1 VTSRRSP
8 IRLLLLCLLVLSAS
22 LSGAACS
29 ARWYREDADE
39 EVYSIVAKKQAKVLG
54 APEEGFTIEPAT
66 STLRERLTSASAP
79 KEPLTL
85 DLLGALSTAAEN
97 SRDFAQA
104 RESVYLAA
112 LDLSLERHNFA
123 IRYFDSGTAE
133 AVADDGADTES
144 GSVDNAFSIVRN
156 LETGGAI
163 ALSLTT
169 SLLRIFSSPTDNFA
183 ASTLSLA
190 ITQPLLRGAG
200 KVVATEQLT
209 QAERDAVYA
218 VRSFE
223 RFKQSLSVSVASSF
237 FRVLQAGDAV
247 NNERANYDNAQI
259 ALVRTQSLSDAGRLP
274 QFQVDQAKQAELSA
288 RETVILA
295 EENFNGQLDSFRVTL
310 GLPPDTDVFLDSV
323 ELQRLVDSGLTEN
336 LVEPEFAVAEAL
348 ENRLDLKNAYDQA
361 EDAVRRIAVAENAL
375 EMGLDLVAGA
385 SWDTSNNRPA
395 AFEFGDGRYSIGLD
409 FDLPLDRKAQR
420 NAYRASIIEAQRRQR
435 DADEAE
441 DSVKL
446 DVRDALRRL
455 RQARESYEIQK
466 VSVALA
472 TTTIKSTTL
481 FLDAGRADTR
491 DLLDANSD
499 LVRAKNSLTRSLVTH
514 EISLLELSRDMGTLQ
529 VDDKGLSYEIK
540 L

>member
-1 VTSRRSP
+1 M
-8 IRLLLLCLLVLSAS
+8 CH
-22 LSGAACS
+22 AACS
-29 ARWYREDADE
+29 SRWYKEDADE
-39 EVYSIVAKKQAKVLG
+39 EVYSIVEKKQAKVLG
-54 APEEGFTIEPAT
+54 AAEEGFTIEPAAE
-66 STLRERLTSASAP
+66 TLRQRLVTGP
-79 KEPLTL
+79 PPEEPIRL
-85 DLLGALSTAAEN
+85 DLVGSLETAAEN
-97 SRDFAQA
+97 SRDFANA

-112 LDLSLERHNFA
+112 LDLTLARHNFA

-133 AVADDGADTES
+133 LVADDGEDTET
-144 GSVDNAFSIVRN
+144 GTVDNAFSIVRN

-163 ALSLTT
+163 ALALST
-169 SLLRIFSSPTDNFA
+169 SLFRIFSSPTDNA
-183 ASTLSLA
+183 AMSTLSLA
-190 ITQPLLRGAG
+190 ITQPILRGAG
-200 KVVATEQLT
+200 KVVATENLT

-223 RFKQSLSVSVASSF
+223 RFKQDLSVSVASEY
-237 FRVLQAGDAV
+237 FRVLQAADAV
-247 NNERANYDNAQI
+247 ENERANYENARI
-259 ALVRTQSLSDAGRLP
+259 ALVRTQSLSAAGRLP
-274 QFQVDQAKQAELSA
+274 QFQVDQAKQAELLA
-288 RETVILA
+288 RESVVDA
-295 EENFNGQLDSFRVTL
+295 EENFNSRLDSFRVTL
-310 GLPPDTDVFLDSV
+310 GLPPDKNVVLDEGDLDRLAEAGLKAVDVA
-323 ELQRLVDSGLTEN
+323 
-336 LVEPEFAVAEAL
+336 PERAVSEAL
-348 ENRLDLKNAYDQA
+348 ENRLDLMNAYEQA

-375 EMGLDLVAGA
+375 EMGLDLIAGA

-395 AFEFGDGRYSIGLD
+395 AFEFGEGRYSIGVE

-435 DADEAE
+435 DAEEAE

-466 VSVALA
+466 VSVDLA

-499 LVRAKNSLTRSLVTH
+499 LVRAKNSLTQALVTH
-514 EISLLELSRDMGTLQ
+514 EITLLELSRDMGTLQ
-529 VDDKGLSYEIK
+529 VDDTGLSYEIK